1 MTKINSLIVKHG
13 EPALQNGVGIVAF
26 LNGDVSDSVK
36 KLFAEYTGFS
46 WVNVF
51 VREAVLKDDVFVVGG
66 KTCKVFSSDEVRH
79 RGVRVYSD
87 VVAYEDDF
95 THEMSVLGQ
104 TMGIKGVNLP
114 SVSQEKVP
122 AVKVRVKTVVEKDIV
137 GYSYHDG
144 KVPTHIFILEYE
156 EAVRYGD
163 LLAWGD
169 RRFEVIELVNVNE
182 QDKLLVL
189 KVTEVLNG

>member
-1 MTKINSLIVKHG
+1 M
-13 EPALQNGVGIVAF
+13 
-26 LNGDVSDSVK
+26 
-36 KLFAEYTGFS
+36 
-46 WVNVF
+46 NVF

-122 AVKVRVKTVVEKDIV
+122 AVKVSVKTVVEKDIV

-144 KVPTHIFILEYE
+144 KVPTHIFSLEYE

-182 QDKLLVL
+182 QDKLPVL